1 MVLDCVEPDVLSILL
16 ILLNGLDS
24 FPEGHTLFDS
34 LLLAH
39 AKGKKEQTMIEKAYA
54 FSLSMVP
61 KMRSTTWTTRKPEML
76 CPSLIF

>member
-1 MVLDCVEPDVLSILL
+1 MAPGGVEPDVLSILL

-24 FPEGHTLFDS
+24 LPAGHNLLDS

-39 AKGKKEQTMIEKAYA
+39 TKSKKEETMIEKAYA

-61 KMRSTTWTTRKPEML
+61 KMRWTTWTIRKPEML
-76 CPSLIF
+76 CPSLSC